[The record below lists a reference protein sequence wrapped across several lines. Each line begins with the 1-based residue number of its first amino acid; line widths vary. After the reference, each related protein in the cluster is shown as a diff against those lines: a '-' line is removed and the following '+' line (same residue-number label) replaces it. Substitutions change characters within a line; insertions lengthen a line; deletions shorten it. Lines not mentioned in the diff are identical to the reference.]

1 MVRPETFDMA
11 VSEAGIPQLRG
22 SNQSGMRVY
31 NEKLILT
38 LLRRFGALAKSDLTR
53 MTGLSAQTIS
63 VIMRG
68 LEGDGLV
75 LRREPQRG
83 RIGQPSTPMAL
94 DPDGVF
100 SVGLK
105 IGRRS
110 ADLVVMD
117 FTGAVRLQEHLA
129 YPYPLPGKL
138 MAFLEEGLARARALL
153 GEEHWARVAGI
164 GVAAP
169 FELWN
174 WLDQLGAPEEE
185 MEAWRRFRFPEA
197 IAGFSGLPVHVEND
211 ASCACGAENVFG
223 RGRDFSDFA
232 YFFIGSFIGG
242 GVVLND
248 AIFTGRTGNAGA
260 FGTLPIRH
268 RGGRGGQLIDCAS
281 IFVLEGRL
289 KEAGIDPSPLWLQPD
304 DWARFEP
311 HLSDWIEMTG
321 ESLAIAAVSVCSV
334 IDFEAVLIDGGFPA
348 EVGERIVA
356 AARRHLESI
365 DFQGIAKPNIL
376 PAAIGANA
384 RVLGAAS
391 LPLFTRYLLSHAVH
405 QKDAA

>member
-1 MVRPETFDMA
+1 MDQSGTFDMA
-11 VSEAGIPQLRG
+11 VSEAGNPQLRG
-22 SNQSGMRVY
+22 TNQSGMRVY

-38 LLRRFGALAKSDLTR
+38 LLRRYGALAKSDLTR

-68 LEGDGLV
+68 LEKDGLV
-75 LRREPQRG
+75 LRGEPVRG

-100 SVGLK
+100 SIGMK

-110 ADLVVMD
+110 ADLVLMD
-117 FTGAVRLQEHLA
+117 FTGEVRLQDHLA

-138 MAFLEEGLARARALL
+138 MDFLKDGLQKGRALL
-153 GEEHWARVAGI
+153 DDGQWSRIAGI
-164 GVAAP
+164 GIAAP

-174 WLDQLGAPEEE
+174 WLDQLGAPPAE
-185 MEAWRRFRFPEA
+185 MESWRQFSFHKE
-197 IAGFSGLPVHVEND
+197 IAGFSHLPVHVEND

-223 RGRDFSDFA
+223 CGRDFSDFA

-242 GVVLND
+242 GIVLND
-248 AIFTGRTGNAGA
+248 AIFTGPTGNAGA

-268 RGGRGGQLIDCAS
+268 HGRKGDQLIDCAS

-289 KEAGIDPSPLWLQPD
+289 KEAGVDPSPLWLQPD
-304 DWARFEP
+304 NWDRFEP
-311 HLSDWIEMTG
+311 WLTDWIEMTG
-321 ESLAIAAVSVCSV
+321 ESLAIASVSVCSV

-348 EVGERIVA
+348 SVGERIVA
-356 AARRHLESI
+356 SARKHLKAI
-365 DFQGIAKPNIL
+365 DFQGIEEPNIL
-376 PAAIGANA
+376 PASIGANA

-405 QKDAA
+405 QKEAA